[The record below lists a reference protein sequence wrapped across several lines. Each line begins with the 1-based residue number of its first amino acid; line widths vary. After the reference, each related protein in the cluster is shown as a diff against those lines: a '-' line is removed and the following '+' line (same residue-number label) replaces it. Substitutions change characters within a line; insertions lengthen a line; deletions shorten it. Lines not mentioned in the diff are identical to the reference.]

1 MWRCLAGLI
10 LFIGSVAQAA
20 PNAESYLDIEGVRL
34 YQDHQKAWVWY
45 PAPADPELNLQEGP
59 GYGLDLYRYLGRS
72 GTGDKEH
79 YWTRGILSLQLKRSR
94 PSGQLEKIKR
104 RLRKKTGGRLMIKS
118 LAVKESRIQV
128 NFADRGDQWQ
138 QAGRWQG
145 GLLQLVLDTT
155 QSQLLW
161 EADSSLLS
169 LNVTE
174 TAAAVRRQNDEWV
187 PASVSSHWTVD
198 VPMSQ
203 EHAQAYRKTDLAA
216 QLSMAY
222 YEINVFCFDFLEQ
235 TQPGLYVKELEI
247 GFPSGDRP
255 LLERL
260 RFDARSDYRRHV
272 RFPLAKT
279 ADQPLRYRIIETFD
293 DGRRVTGAWL
303 RKHDE
308 FMLDITAYQNA
319 SEEDATLQET
329 AETSDAASD

>member
-1 MWRCLAGLI
+1 MWRCLACLI
-10 LFIGSVAQAA
+10 LFISPVVQAA
-20 PNAESYLDIEGVRL
+20 PNAENYLDIEGVRVFR
-34 YQDHQKAWVWY
+34 DHQKAWVWY
-45 PAPADPELNLQEGP
+45 PTPADPELNLKEGP

-94 PSGQLEKIKR
+94 PPGQLENIKK
-104 RLRKKTGGRLMIKS
+104 RLRKITGGRLMIKS
-118 LAVKESRIQV
+118 LGVKESRIQV
-128 NFADRGDQWQ
+128 NFADVDDQWH

-145 GLLQLVLDTT
+145 GVLQLVLNTI

-169 LNVTE
+169 LTVTE
-174 TAAAVRRQNDEWV
+174 TASMVRRENGKWV
-187 PASVSSHWTVD
+187 PASVSSNWTVD

-203 EHAQAYRKTDLAA
+203 EHGKAYRKTDLAA

-222 YEINVFCFDFLEQ
+222 NEINVFCFDFLEQ

-260 RFDARSDYRRHV
+260 RFDAHSDYRQHV
-272 RFPLAKT
+272 RFSLAKT
-279 ADQPLRYRIIETFD
+279 ADEPLRYRIIETFE
-293 DGRRVTGAWL
+293 DGRRVSGAWL

-319 SEEDATLQET
+319 PEEATPEET
-329 AETSDAASD
+329 ADPSEAASD